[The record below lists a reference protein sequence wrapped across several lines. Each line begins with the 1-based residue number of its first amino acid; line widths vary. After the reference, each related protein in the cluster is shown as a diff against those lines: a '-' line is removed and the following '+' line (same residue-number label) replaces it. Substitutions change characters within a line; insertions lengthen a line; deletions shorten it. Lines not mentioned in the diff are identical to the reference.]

1 MQQQAPPVPVPL
13 SALDGGSGTTV
24 STGSFAQMTA
34 FFREERSH
42 LESKLE
48 QQELKAE
55 QQRQELD
62 GKLEQQRQ
70 ELEGKLEQQRQLAS
84 AAKVEQLEA
93 KIEQLQ
99 SDQQLPALQARIE
112 ALHAA
117 QLLTDAEMFSI
128 EDVIADSLEAATSDD
143 TRVGRLIA
151 LSGRMT
157 GDAAFSRQLRRKAL

>member
-1 MQQQAPPVPVPL
+1 MQQQAPVPVPL

-55 QQRQELD
+55 QQRQELE

-70 ELEGKLEQQRQLAS
+70 ELEGKI
-84 AAKVEQLEA
+84 EQLEA

>member
-1 MQQQAPPVPVPL
+1 MQQQAPVPVPL

-24 STGSFAQMTA
+24 STGSFAQMAA

-48 QQELKAE
+48 QQELKA
-55 QQRQELD
+55 
-62 GKLEQQRQ
+62 EQQRQ

-143 TRVGRLIA
+143 TRAGRLIA

>member
-1 MQQQAPPVPVPL
+1 MQQQAPVPVPL

-55 QQRQELD
+55 QQRQELE

-70 ELEGKLEQQRQLAS
+70 EMERQQLAS
-84 AAKVEQLEA
+84 AAKVEQLEI

-117 QLLTDAEMFSI
+117 QLLTDAELFSI
-128 EDVIADSLEAATSDD
+128 EDVIADSLEATTDD
-143 TRVGRLIA
+143 MRVGRLIA

-157 GDAAFSRQLRRKAL
+157 GDAAFSRQLRRKALL